1 MDKVSIPSP
10 EKSPIECIREQL
22 ESCFHPTE
30 LEITDDFAKHI
41 GHAHMGAG
49 HYSVRIVAP
58 EFSSLLLIQRHRMI
72 YAALEKLLQSD
83 IHALSIKAL
92 APGESR

>member
-1 MDKVSIPSP
+1 MEKVAVPNT
-10 EKSPIECIREQL
+10 EKSPIACIRMQL

-30 LEITDDFAKHI
+30 LEITDDFDKHI
-41 GHAHMGAG
+41 GHPHMGAG

-72 YAALEKLLQSD
+72 YAALENLLRTD

-92 APGESR
+92 APGEPR

>member
-1 MDKVSIPSP
+1 MENTVVPNP
-10 EKSPIECIREQL
+10 ENTPMECIRLQL

-30 LEITDDFAKHI
+30 LEITDDYDKHI
-41 GHAHMGAG
+41 GHPHMGAG

-58 EFSSLLLIQRHRMI
+58 EFSSLMPVQRHRMI
-72 YAALEKLLQSD
+72 YAALENLLRTD

-92 APGESR
+92 APGETR